1 VKNLSLILNGILAV
15 AVIYLYVLHFSG
27 DSSAQTEQAES
38 TTTSSGALPKIAY
51 VNSDTLLQYYD
62 FFQDKKVE
70 LEAKAQ
76 KLQADYETRAKG
88 LQSEITAF
96 QRNAGTMTM
105 NQARALEE
113 DLMKKQ
119 QNLMQYQQNLSTELM
134 QEEAKVNEELYEKVA
149 EYLEE
154 YGDHQDFKVVL
165 TYTKNSG
172 VLYADDSLDI
182 TKTVIEGLNQ
192 RYKGADAVK
201 TNATE
206 TPADSSAT
214 SN

>member
-27 DSSAQTEQAES
+27 DSPAQAEE
-38 TTTSSGALPKIAY
+38 TAGTSAAGAMPKIAY
-51 VNSDTLLQYYD
+51 VNSDTLLENYD
-62 FFQDKKVE
+62 FFKDKRAE
-70 LEAKAQ
+70 LEEKAQ
-76 KLQADYETRAKG
+76 KLQADYENRAKG
-88 LQSEITAF
+88 LQGEITAF

-119 QNLMQYQQNLSTELM
+119 QNLMQYQQNLSNQLM
-134 QEEAKVNEELYEKVA
+134 QDEAKVQEELYDKVA
-149 EYLEE
+149 DYLEE
-154 YGDHQDFKVVL
+154 YGTDQNFKVVL

-182 TKTVIEGLNQ
+182 TKTVVEGLNK
-192 RYKGADAVK
+192 RYKGLDAAEN
-201 TNATE
+201 TAE
-206 TPADSSAT
+206 TPADTTAA
-214 SN
+214 N